1 MVKAIV
7 DKIRDAEVKAEKIV
21 KDAEAKAAQDTVKL
35 ARDREKRLETIR
47 KENEDL
53 RRKTLEDADTRA
65 KKEESQILADALKET
80 NVLRAASD
88 KKKEEAISLII
99 RKILEQ

>member
-1 MVKAIV
+1 VVKAIV
-7 DKIRDAEVKAEKIV
+7 DKIRDAEVKAEKIA
-21 KDAEAKAAQDTVKL
+21 KDAETKAEQDTVKF

-53 RRKTLEDADTRA
+53 RRKTLEDADARA
-65 KKEESQILADALKET
+65 KKEESQILTDAQKET
-80 NVLRAASD
+80 NALRAASD